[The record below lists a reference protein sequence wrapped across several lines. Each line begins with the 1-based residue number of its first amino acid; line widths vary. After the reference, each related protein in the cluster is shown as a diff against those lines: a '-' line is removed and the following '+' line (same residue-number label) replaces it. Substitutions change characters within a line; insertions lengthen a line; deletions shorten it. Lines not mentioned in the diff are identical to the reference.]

1 MTRNPIEHVA
11 LLTIFSSLV
20 DGPRS
25 VSEMPRGWPVTRAVL
40 EAVARRLVGAGLV
53 ERATTRTRPQL
64 RLTALGWMRA
74 AELARTDA

>member
-25 VSEMPRGWPVTRAVL
+25 VSEMPRGWPVTRAAL
-40 EAVARRLVGAGLV
+40 AAVARRLIGAGLV
-53 ERATTRTRPQL
+53 ERATPRARPRL

>member
-20 DGPRS
+20 AGPRS

-40 EAVARRLVGAGLV
+40 EAVVRRLIGAGLV
-53 ERATTRTRPQL
+53 ERAAARPQL

-74 AELARTDA
+74 AELARSDG